1 MPSVNTRA
9 FFSKMGRAKY
19 ISHLDLSSVIIRAMK
34 RTKLPIWQT
43 EGYNPRT
50 YVTFM
55 LPLSLGQEGEHEAMD
70 FRMLED
76 VPADEIRDRL
86 NAALPA
92 DIRVTEVT
100 APKDKNTDITAA
112 RYRIESSADPEK
124 LRALCE
130 KEQINIEKR
139 TKKGSTIVDLK
150 QLMTDLQ
157 LDGNVLRVTFPAGTT
172 FNINPS
178 LLFEAYAAE
187 YGEKVKRLRIVRTN
201 IYSGNREFE
210 SKLRRSRTERRF

>member
-34 RTKLPIWQT
+34 RTKPPIWQT

-76 VPADEIRDRL
+76 VPAGEIRDRL

-100 APKDKNTDITAA
+100 VPKDKNTDITAA

-139 TKKGSTIVDLK
+139 TKKGSAIVDLK
-150 QLMTDLQ
+150 QLMTDVE

-210 SKLRRSRTERRF
+210 

>member
-9 FFSKMGRAKY
+9 FFSKTGRAKY

-43 EGYNPRT
+43 EGFNPRT

-55 LPLSLGQEGEHEAMD
+55 LPLSLGQEGLHEAMD
-70 FRMLED
+70 FRLTED
-76 VPADEIRDRL
+76 VPYSEVKERL

-92 DIRVTEVT
+92 DIRVTEITV
-100 APKDKNTDITAA
+100 PKDKNTDITAA
-112 RYRIESSADPEK
+112 RYRIESSAEPEK

-130 KEQINIEKR
+130 KEQINVEKR

-150 QLMTDLQ
+150 PLMSDVK
-157 LDGNVLRVTFPAGTT
+157 LDGDVLEVTLPAGNS
-172 FNINPS
+172 FNINPA
-178 LLFEAYAAE
+178 LIFEAYTAE
-187 YGEKVKRLRIVRTN
+187 YGERVKRLKIVRTH

-210 SKLRRSRTERRF
+210 

>member
-9 FFSKMGRAKY
+9 FFSKTGRAKY

-34 RTKLPIWQT
+34 RTRLPIWQT
-43 EGYNPRT
+43 EGFNPRT

-55 LPLSLGQEGEHEAMD
+55 LPLSLGQEGLHEAMD
-70 FRMLED
+70 FRLTED
-76 VPADEIRDRL
+76 VPYGEVKERL

-92 DIRVTEVT
+92 DIRVTEITV
-100 APKDKNTDITAA
+100 PKDKNTDITAA

-130 KEQINIEKR
+130 KEQINVEKR

-150 QLMTDLQ
+150 PLMSDVK
-157 LDGNVLRVTFPAGTT
+157 LDGEVLEVTLPAGNS
-172 FNINPS
+172 FNINPA
-178 LLFEAYAAE
+178 LIFEAYAAE
-187 YGEKVKRLRIVRTN
+187 YGERVKRFKIVRTN
-201 IYSGNREFE
+201 IFSGNREFE
-210 SKLRRSRTERRF
+210 

>member
-76 VPADEIRDRL
+76 VPADEIRARL

-100 APKDKNTDITAA
+100 VPKDKNTDITAA

-139 TKKGSTIVDLK
+139 TKKGSAIVDLK
-150 QLMTDLQ
+150 QLMTDVE

-210 SKLRRSRTERRF
+210 

>member
-1 MPSVNTRA
+1 VPSVNTRA

-86 NAALPA
+86 NAALPT

-100 APKDKNTDITAA
+100 VPKDKNTDITAA
-112 RYRIESSADPEK
+112 RYRIESSADPDK

-139 TKKGSTIVDLK
+139 TKKGSAIVDLK
-150 QLMTDLQ
+150 QLMTDVE

-210 SKLRRSRTERRF
+210 

>member
-19 ISHLDLSSVIIRAMK
+19 ISHLDLSSVTIRAMK

-100 APKDKNTDITAA
+100 VPKDKNTDITAA

-139 TKKGSTIVDLK
+139 TKKGSAIVDLK
-150 QLMTDLQ
+150 QLMTDVE

-210 SKLRRSRTERRF
+210 

>member
-9 FFSKMGRAKY
+9 FFSKTGRAKY

-55 LPLSLGQEGEHEAMD
+55 LPLSLGQEGLHEAMD
-70 FRMLED
+70 FRLTED
-76 VPADEIRDRL
+76 VPYDEVRDRL

-92 DIRVTEVT
+92 DIRVTGITV
-100 APKDKNTDITAA
+100 PKDKNTDITAA

-130 KEQINIEKR
+130 KEQINVEKR
-139 TKKGSTIVDLK
+139 TKKGSTTVDLK
-150 QLMTDLQ
+150 ALMTDVRLN
-157 LDGNVLRVTFPAGTT
+157 GNLLEVTFPAGNT

-178 LLFEAYAAE
+178 LLFEAYSAE
-187 YGEKVKRLRIVRTN
+187 YGDRVKRLRIVRTN

-210 SKLRRSRTERRF
+210 

>member
-100 APKDKNTDITAA
+100 VPKDKNTDITAA
-112 RYRIESSADPEK
+112 RYRIESSADPDK

-139 TKKGSTIVDLK
+139 TKKGSARVDLK
-150 QLMTDLQ
+150 QLMTDVE

-210 SKLRRSRTERRF
+210 

>member
-9 FFSKMGRAKY
+9 FFSKTGRAKY

-34 RTKLPIWQT
+34 RTRLPIWQT
-43 EGYNPRT
+43 EGFNPRT

-55 LPLSLGQEGEHEAMD
+55 LPLSLGQEGLHEAMD
-70 FRMLED
+70 FRLTED
-76 VPADEIRDRL
+76 VPYSEVKERL

-92 DIRVTEVT
+92 DIRVTEITV
-100 APKDKNTDITAA
+100 PKDKNTDITAA

-130 KEQINIEKR
+130 KEQINVEKR

-150 QLMTDLQ
+150 PLMSDVM
-157 LDGNVLRVTFPAGTT
+157 LDGEVLEVTLPAGNS
-172 FNINPS
+172 FNINPA
-178 LLFEAYAAE
+178 LIFEAYAAE
-187 YGEKVKRLRIVRTN
+187 FGERVKRLKIVRTN
-201 IYSGNREFE
+201 IFSGNREFE
-210 SKLRRSRTERRF
+210 

>member
-19 ISHLDLSSVIIRAMK
+19 ISHLDLSGVIIRAMK

-76 VPADEIRDRL
+76 VPTDEIRDRL

-100 APKDKNTDITAA
+100 VPKDKNTDITAA

-139 TKKGSTIVDLK
+139 TKKGSAIVDLK
-150 QLMTDLQ
+150 QLMTDVE

-210 SKLRRSRTERRF
+210 

>member
-19 ISHLDLSSVIIRAMK
+19 ISHLDLSSVII
-34 RTKLPIWQT
+34 PFWQT

-70 FRMLED
+70 FRLTED
-76 VPADEIRDRL
+76 VPFGEVMDRL

-100 APKDKNTDITAA
+100 VPKDKNTDITAA
-112 RYRIESSADPEK
+112 RYRIESSADLEK

-130 KEQINIEKR
+130 KEHINIEKR
-139 TKKGSTIVDLK
+139 TKKGSAIVDLK
-150 QLMTDLQ
+150 QLMTDAE
-157 LDGNVLRVTFPAGTT
+157 LDGETLRVTFPAGTA

-201 IYSGNREFE
+201 IYSGNRDFE
-210 SKLRRSRTERRF
+210 

>member
-100 APKDKNTDITAA
+100 VPKDKNTDITDA
-112 RYRIESSADPEK
+112 RYRIESSADPDK

-139 TKKGSTIVDLK
+139 TKKGSAIVDLK
-150 QLMTDLQ
+150 QLMTDVE

-210 SKLRRSRTERRF
+210 

>member
-1 MPSVNTRA
+1 MPCVNTRA

-55 LPLSLGQEGEHEAMD
+55 LPLSLGQEGEH
-70 FRMLED
+70 
-76 VPADEIRDRL
+76 ADEIRDRL

-100 APKDKNTDITAA
+100 VPKDKNTDITAA

-139 TKKGSTIVDLK
+139 TKKGSAIVDLK
-150 QLMTDLQ
+150 QLMTDVE

-210 SKLRRSRTERRF
+210 

>member
-9 FFSKMGRAKY
+9 FFSKTGRAKY
-19 ISHLDLSSVIIRAMK
+19 ISHLDLSGVVIRAMK

-43 EGYNPRT
+43 EGFNPRT

-55 LPLSLGQEGEHEAMD
+55 LPLSLGQEGLHEAMD
-70 FRMLED
+70 FRLTED
-76 VPADEIRDRL
+76 VPYSEVRDRL
-86 NAALPA
+86 NAALPP
-92 DIRVTEVT
+92 DIQVTEITV
-100 APKDKNTDITAA
+100 PKDKNTDITAA

-130 KEQINIEKR
+130 KE
-139 TKKGSTIVDLK
+139 GSTIVDLK
-150 QLMTDLQ
+150 PLMTDVSLH
-157 LDGNVLRVTFPAGTT
+157 DDVLEVTLPAGNT

-178 LLFEAYAAE
+178 LIFEAYSAE

-201 IYSGNREFE
+201 IYSGDREFE
-210 SKLRRSRTERRF
+210 

>member
-100 APKDKNTDITAA
+100 VPKDKNTDITAA

-139 TKKGSTIVDLK
+139 TKKGSAIVDLK
-150 QLMTDLQ
+150 QLMTDVE

-172 FNINPS
+172 
-178 LLFEAYAAE
+178 LW
-187 YGEKVKRLRIVRTN
+187 
-201 IYSGNREFE
+201 
-210 SKLRRSRTERRF
+210 KLRSEEFFLRYSAVSCHR

>member
-19 ISHLDLSSVIIRAMK
+19 ISHLDLSSVVIRAMK
-34 RTKLPIWQT
+34 RTRLPIWQT

-70 FRMLED
+70 FRLTED
-76 VPADEIRDRL
+76 VPYDEVRDRL

-100 APKDKNTDITAA
+100 VPKDKNTDITAA
-112 RYRIESSADPEK
+112 RYRIETSADPEK

-130 KEQINIEKR
+130 KEHINVEKR

-150 QLMTDLQ
+150 ELMSDAV
-157 LDGNVLRVTFPAGTT
+157 LDGSTLYVTFPAGNS

-187 YGEKVKRLRIVRTN
+187 YGEPVKRLRIVRTN
-201 IYSGNREFE
+201 IFSGNREFE
-210 SKLRRSRTERRF
+210 

>member
-1 MPSVNTRA
+1 
-9 FFSKMGRAKY
+9 
-19 ISHLDLSSVIIRAMK
+19 
-34 RTKLPIWQT
+34 
-43 EGYNPRT
+43 
-50 YVTFM
+50 M

-100 APKDKNTDITAA
+100 VPKDKNTDITAA
-112 RYRIESSADPEK
+112 RYRIESSADPDK

-139 TKKGSTIVDLK
+139 TKKGSAIVDLK
-150 QLMTDLQ
+150 QLMTDVE

-210 SKLRRSRTERRF
+210 

>member
-19 ISHLDLSSVIIRAMK
+19 ISHLDLSSVIIRAMM

-100 APKDKNTDITAA
+100 VPKDKNTDITAA
-112 RYRIESSADPEK
+112 RYRIESSADPDK

-139 TKKGSTIVDLK
+139 TKKGSAIVDLK
-150 QLMTDLQ
+150 QLMTDVE

-210 SKLRRSRTERRF
+210 

>member
-9 FFSKMGRAKY
+9 FFSKTGRAKY
-19 ISHLDLSSVIIRAMK
+19 ISHLDLSSVVIRAMK

-43 EGYNPRT
+43 EGFNPRT

-55 LPLSLGQEGEHEAMD
+55 LPLSLGQEGLHEVMD
-70 FRMLED
+70 FRLTED
-76 VPADEIRDRL
+76 VPYSEVKEKL

-92 DIRVTEVT
+92 DIRVTEITV
-100 APKDKNTDITAA
+100 PKDKNTDITAA

-130 KEQINIEKR
+130 KEQINVEKR

-150 QLMTDLQ
+150 PLMSDVK
-157 LDGNVLRVTFPAGTT
+157 LDGEVLEVTLPSGNS
-172 FNINPS
+172 FNINPA
-178 LLFEAYAAE
+178 LIFEAYAAE
-187 YGEKVKRLRIVRTN
+187 YGERVKRLKIVRTN
-201 IYSGNREFE
+201 IFSGNREFE
-210 SKLRRSRTERRF
+210 

>member
-70 FRMLED
+70 FRMRED

-92 DIRVTEVT
+92 AIRVTEVT
-100 APKDKNTDITAA
+100 VPKDKNTDITAA

-139 TKKGSTIVDLK
+139 TKKGSAIVDLK
-150 QLMTDLQ
+150 QLMTDVE

-210 SKLRRSRTERRF
+210 